1 MGVSESQGRGG
12 KRACPI
18 CSMPAAAAYRPF
30 CSAHCAEVDLGRWLT
45 GRYRIPAVQPP
56 DDFSEAS
63 PDGTEEERS
72 EGADEGSPAGADGEK
87 GIG

>member
-1 MGVSESQGRGG
+1 MGIGKFQGRGR

-45 GRYRIPAVQPP
+45 GRYRIPAVEPP
-56 DDFSEAS
+56 DDFSQGS
-63 PDGTEEERS
+63 PDEAEEKRS
-72 EGADEGSPAGADGEK
+72 QGAGGG
-87 GIG
+87 